1 MVSYCYFLLQKN
13 RGEGVAKKKTKDVVD
28 LKDAVWVLAVGSQ
41 LGLSIALP
49 VILGLTVGYW
59 LDTRLHTL
67 PWITLLLTLVG
78 AVVGP
83 IFAYRWVI
91 TTIRKRFEE
100 EGEES

>member
-1 MVSYCYFLLQKN
+1 MAN
-13 RGEGVAKKKTKDVVD
+13 KKDVD
-28 LKDAVWVLAVGSQ
+28 LKDAIWVLAVGSQ

-49 VILGLTVGYW
+49 VIIGLAVGYW
-59 LDTRLHTL
+59 IDTRLHTL

-83 IFAYRWVI
+83 IFVYRWVVS
-91 TTIRKRFEE
+91 TIRKRFEE

>member
-1 MVSYCYFLLQKN
+1 VNS
-13 RGEGVAKKKTKDVVD
+13 VAKKKPDVD
-28 LKDAVWVLAVGSQ
+28 MKDAVWVLALGSQ

-49 VILGLTVGYW
+49 VILGLAAGYW
-59 LDTRLHTL
+59 IDTRLGTL
-67 PWITLLLTLVG
+67 PWITLVLTLIG

-91 TTIRKRFEE
+91 STIRKHFE

>member
-1 MVSYCYFLLQKN
+1 M
-13 RGEGVAKKKTKDVVD
+13 AKKKPGVD
-28 LKDAVWVLAVGSQ
+28 MKDAVWVLAVGSQ

-49 VILGLTVGYW
+49 VILGLAVGYW
-59 LDTRLHTL
+59 IDTRLGTL
-67 PWITLLLTLVG
+67 PWITLVLTLIG

-91 TTIRKRFEE
+91 STVRTRFE

>member
-1 MVSYCYFLLQKN
+1 M
-13 RGEGVAKKKTKDVVD
+13 AKKKPGVD
-28 LKDAVWVLAVGSQ
+28 MKDAVWVLAVGSQ

-49 VILGLTVGYW
+49 VILGLAVGYW
-59 LDTRLHTL
+59 IDTRLGTL
-67 PWITLLLTLVG
+67 PWITLVLTLIG

-100 EGEES
+100 GEES

>member
-1 MVSYCYFLLQKN
+1 MAN
-13 RGEGVAKKKTKDVVD
+13 KKDVD

-49 VILGLTVGYW
+49 VIIGLAVGYW
-59 LDTRLHTL
+59 IDTRLHTL
-67 PWITLLLTLVG
+67 PWITLLLTLMG

-91 TTIRKRFEE
+91 TTIRKRFG